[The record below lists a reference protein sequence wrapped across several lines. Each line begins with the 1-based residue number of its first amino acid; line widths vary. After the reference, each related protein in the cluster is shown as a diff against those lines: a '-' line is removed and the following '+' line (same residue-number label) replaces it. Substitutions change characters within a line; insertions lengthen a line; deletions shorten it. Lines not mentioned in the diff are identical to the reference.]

1 MKTVGERIRQ
11 AREHRK
17 MSGEDLAKKVGY
29 KHQSGISNLENRAT
43 GRGGFNI
50 QKIAEALDVSID
62 WLINGPDALDVN
74 SVKPFRDDQ
83 QNTRPVALAA
93 TPQGAA
99 EEGPELTV
107 YDWPFRTIKKTEW
120 YSIPQATRDMIEVQV
135 KSLIPAHIDN
145 RRSA

>member
-1 MKTVGERIRQ
+1 
-11 AREHRK
+11 
-17 MSGEDLAKKVGY
+17 
-29 KHQSGISNLENRAT
+29 
-43 GRGGFNI
+43 
-50 QKIAEALDVSID
+50 
-62 WLINGPDALDVN
+62 
-74 SVKPFRDDQ
+74 
-83 QNTRPVALAA
+83 LAA